1 MSSKK
6 DNKLVKSLVR
16 ERIMTKLCKER
27 GWNINEL
34 TTGQMLFILNQPEV
48 KNSK

>member
-6 DNKLVKSLVR
+6 DNKLVKSLVK
-16 ERIMTKLCKER
+16 ERIMTKICKER

>member
-6 DNKLVKSLVR
+6 DNKLVKSLVK